1 MTFLLEG
8 ATVCKVMIKKSFETY
23 SIHQD
28 IQEKTEKRQL
38 AVTASEN
45 DGV

>member
-8 ATVCKVMIKKSFETY
+8 ATVCKVMIKKSFETH

-28 IQEKTEKRQL
+28 IQKKTEKMQL

-45 DGV
+45 DGI